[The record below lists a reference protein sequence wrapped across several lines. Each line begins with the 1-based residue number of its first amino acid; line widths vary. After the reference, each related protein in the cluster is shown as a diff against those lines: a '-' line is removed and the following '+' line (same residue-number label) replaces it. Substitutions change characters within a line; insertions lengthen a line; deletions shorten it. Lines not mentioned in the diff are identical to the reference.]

1 MGFYGNVTNTD
12 KTTFSFDL
20 TYNTRLDMDKNANT
34 DGVFLGRYVLID
46 YDGEVV
52 KAYYNPETDRFY
64 NTANFQVSTVIQ
76 PHESI
81 IMQNLHDAMSPQSF
95 YQWNKVSG
103 QYSVLNA
110 NTVYQARFAQ
120 DVKEYGRA
128 YDSTV
133 WVKRFDTVTGTYKY
147 AMIAELNAVVP
158 TLHMVVNQPNTIP
171 VTPYFDRDTT
181 NIDYY
186 LHMQS
191 DFGTR
196 VKKADQN
203 LKSDEE
209 ATRIIAH
216 WTQDASGH
224 QAYHED
230 TETVPADI
238 YYNNAGFDHIL
249 RTFMEDKVKYR
260 LVDDNGNIIEGK
272 EEQEADY
279 TKNAIGYTMGQ
290 SGRKY
295 GADADF
301 GVYTNGVQADDI
313 YDWYFRLPGIGN
325 AICKMWDKIYDDRG
339 NGQIRALN
347 KSQMKNDT
355 NSHLVSYDKETLI
368 GMMNTAQELLGYQF
382 VPTNDVYKLGYEVS
396 KADEVINLK
405 LSYNTFNPDPEKP
418 QVLEQNISYKLLN
431 CLFYDKPTQE
441 NRAVTQYYH
450 FAYTPTYTPVTGE
463 ELEKGVTYYHFVNGK
478 WELANPAIYKQTDA
492 NGDPIVDAN
501 TNQTLA
507 IGSYHTRNNKWTLV
521 PLEFGVEDNFYSLIN
536 LIHNLIGTDA
546 DDVRSLDTMKGT
558 INHIKDI
565 IANINLDLSP
575 GKLLHT
581 NNSGVIETTETY
593 FPSADWDKDELLAG
607 DGSWVSRYASIKVR
621 ENSEN
626 ANRKIPKV
634 VEFETTGETAGSAPV
649 NMRNLLTVLKS
660 DNQKMSCELAKA
672 TAEHRKGSADD
683 KYEQL
688 KYYYENQQLSESE
701 YQMATAEH
709 DKAIARY
716 NAWMA
721 CTEGR
726 EDTDLVYVPD
736 HDPNTLIFATR
747 DKWIKLHPD
756 DTDDSIEFEHTQ
768 SPIVNR
774 LSFQALAYPDK
785 ITNITGPKDDANSTV
800 DTANFKANADGTE
813 LTIVPDS
820 DSSIVYNTTKTDSGD
835 NHHPD
840 MNDNRLTI
848 PYITVDNAGH
858 VVAAST
864 KNYNIPHG
872 FKKVATTTI
881 GDTNEE
887 PSLDKAGISIAENIS
902 DTLNIAPRNRWI
914 DIATETT
921 NNNEGDEEDTITW
934 SHRLINDLSKVNDK
948 IEKDGVSVDYLNGE
962 RRSSEDAI
970 PTVYRFGLPQDK
982 NIDTLD
988 KVNGKEAANTFNVP
1002 YVEIDKAGH
1011 VVAAETHT
1019 VELPENFTTVTLK
1032 PQDESTEA
1040 EAHTVIED
1048 TVLAADTLTDN
1059 LTLKTVNR
1067 WIGIGLTDNEDND
1080 EITFGHRLS
1089 DIKDVTPLA
1098 LNGKR
1103 RANEK
1108 YKNIYRYGLPQSKSV
1123 EDLDS
1128 AFGGYD
1134 SDNNKITDSTLI
1146 KEPANTFNVPYVEI
1160 DEAGHIVYAETNTV
1174 TLPENFT
1181 TLTLNPQNESSI
1193 DEAHTISEQKVL
1205 EADTLTDN
1213 LTFTTV
1219 NRWIGLGLNSD
1230 TDEITFGHR
1239 LSDIKD
1245 VVPLELNGE
1254 RRADNKYEK
1263 VYRYG
1268 LEADKDI
1275 STLDENNGVEL
1286 ANTFNVPYME
1296 IDEAGHIV
1304 HAETHTIELPDGYTT
1319 INIGDPISDDL
1330 TTDELADAETMTA
1343 DTLTETLT
1351 INPSNKWIRLKG
1363 ENKKGIDTITIGHE
1377 IHKIT
1382 PTTSAEDLD
1391 SENQKDKFTTQT
1403 VTWDDAGHII
1413 GHDTKTWTLPDS
1425 FHNFKVIGQSTSV
1438 NNGNLS
1444 NGDISA
1450 DNTFDTITFKPSN
1463 KWIRLYADEEFDTI
1477 EIGHVT
1483 YDGKA
1488 GSYTGTDTTFI
1499 PEEDTQPRFGESVT
1513 LYGYETDEAGH
1524 IINNPTYTLTLPK
1537 GSYEETEN
1545 NSANVLTSLS
1555 FTDKTGA
1562 LVGSKTN
1569 IGDLLLT
1576 GYTTENIASA
1586 AITATDSLNK
1596 AVAKIEAQILKEQ
1609 TDRIADVDTEEQERI
1624 KAIDAE
1630 AKARA
1635 DADIILQENINKE
1648 TEDREAAISEEASA
1662 RAKADED
1669 EIAARDKAIADAVQA
1684 LWQDLLQNYNLV
1696 LTPPTI
1702 NSISK
1707 TAIDSNYSVQLV
1719 ANITAVEGDTYSYSW
1734 NTGEIGNT
1742 IEVTTA
1748 GIYTCTVTRTHNGYT
1763 STSSKD
1769 IEVLESEIP
1778 VPVIPEEPVE
1788 PQPEE
1793 PIV

>member
-325 AICKMWDKIYDDRG
+325 AICKMWDKVYDDRG
-339 NGQIRALN
+339 NGKIRALN
-347 KSQMKNDT
+347 KAQKENDI

-368 GMMNTAQELLGYQF
+368 GMMNTTQELLGYHF
-382 VPTNDVYKLGYEVS
+382 IPTDEVYKAGYSITDGNATIENTLV
-396 KADEVINLK
+396 
-405 LSYNTFNPDPEKP
+405 YNTFEEEKP
-418 QVLEQNISYKLLN
+418 TVTDTSTYKLLN
-431 CLFYDKPTQE
+431 CLFYDKPQQD

-450 FAYTPTYTPVTGE
+450 FAYTPTYTPATGE
-463 ELEKGVTYYHFVNGK
+463 ELAKGETYYHFVNGK

-492 NGDPIVDAN
+492 NGNPVVDKN
-501 TNQTLA
+501 TNQVLA
-507 IGSYHTRNNKWTLV
+507 IGAYHTRNNKWTLV
-521 PLEFGVEDNFYSLIN
+521 PLESGIEDNFYSLIN

-607 DGSWVSRYASIKVR
+607 DGSWVSRYASVKVR

-649 NMRNLLTVLKS
+649 KLANIQQRQEINEKGELVFNEDGTPKMVDIELIS
-660 DNQKMSCELAKA
+660 DNQRSKDGTTLV
-672 TAEHRKGSADD
+672 
-683 KYEQL
+683 YEQ
-688 KYYYENQQLSESE
+688 
-701 YQMATAEH
+701 A
-709 DKAIARY
+709 
-716 NAWMA
+716 
-721 CTEGR
+721 
-726 EDTDLVYVPD
+726 

-747 DKWIKLHPD
+747 DKWIRLHPD
-756 DTDDSIEFEHTQ
+756 DRDDSIEFEHTQ

-785 ITNITGPKDDANSTV
+785 ITNITGPEDDANSKV

-858 VVAAST
+858 VIAAST

-881 GDTNEE
+881 EDTNEE

-934 SHRLINDLSKVNDK
+934 SHRLAP
-948 IEKDGVSVDYLNGE
+948 IEHFKTDVVLNGE
-962 RRSSEDAI
+962 RRTSENEI
-970 PTVYRFGLPQDK
+970 PTVYRYGLPANKD
-982 NIDTLD
+982 ISTLD
-988 KVNGKEAANTFNVP
+988 NVNGNEATNTFNIP
-1002 YVEIDKAGH
+1002 YIEIDKAGH

-1040 EAHTVIED
+1040 EAHTVTED

-1108 YKNIYRYGLPQSKSV
+1108 YKNVYRYGLPQSKSV

-1160 DEAGHIVYAETNTV
+1160 DEAGHIVYAETNTI

-1181 TLTLNPQNESSI
+1181 TLTLNPQDESSI

-1319 INIGDPISDDL
+1319 INIGEPISDDL

-1343 DTLTETLT
+1343 DTLTEALT

-1363 ENKKGIDTITIGHE
+1363 ANTKGIDTITIGHE

-1391 SENQKDKFTTQT
+1391 GENQKDEFMTQT

-1444 NGDISA
+1444 DGDISA

-1463 KWIRLYADEEFDTI
+1463 KWIRLYADEELDAI

-1483 YDGKA
+1483 QDGKA

-1537 GSYEETEN
+1537 GSYEETEGN
-1545 NSANVLTSLS
+1545 GANVLTSLS
-1555 FTDKTGA
+1555 FTDKSGA

-1586 AITATDSLNK
+1586 AIIATDSLNK
-1596 AVAKIEAQILKEQ
+1596 AMAKIEAQILKEQ
-1609 TDRIADVDTEEQERI
+1609 TDRIADVDSEEQARVKAVDAEKQERI
-1624 KAIDAE
+1624 QTISAE
-1630 AKARA
+1630 EATRSE
-1635 DADIILQENINKE
+1635 ADILLQKNIDKEKE
-1648 TEDREAAISEEASA
+1648 TREAAISEEASA

-1684 LWQDLLQNYNLV
+1684 LWQDLLHNYNLV

-1748 GIYTCTVTRTHNGYT
+1748 GTYTCTVTRTHNGYT